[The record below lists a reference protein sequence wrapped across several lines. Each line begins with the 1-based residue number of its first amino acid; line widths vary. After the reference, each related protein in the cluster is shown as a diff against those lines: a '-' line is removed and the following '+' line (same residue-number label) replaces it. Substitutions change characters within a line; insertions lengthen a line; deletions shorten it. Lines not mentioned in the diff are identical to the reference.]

1 MRAVFVTHNDI
12 GRTCLE
18 ELIQC
23 GADVPAVYTQPKK
36 KSLSDQISLDSFCAK
51 HDIEL
56 HRTGSVNDPKT
67 REQIESYDP
76 EYLFVIGWS
85 RLVNEDVLN
94 IPSVTALGMHPAPLP
109 RGRGRA
115 PIAWSLIKGLDTT
128 AMSFFHLVEEA
139 DAGDLVA
146 QHEIP
151 IEVEDDAASLYEKVR
166 VAARDLIRAT
176 YDDLKSHDV
185 PRIEQDDSKATWWPK
200 RVPRHGLVDWTKTP
214 EELYDWIRG
223 QSHPYPGAFS
233 YLDGTKVR
241 LWSARPPSDDTVFA
255 APGEILGV
263 TGNGVEIAAWEGSI
277 VVDRIQVGDDEET
290 TGAAL
295 LDSYEFEVGQ
305 RFENARDVLVD

>member
-18 ELIQC
+18 ELIQR
-23 GADVPAVYTQPKK
+23 GADVPAVYTQPEKE
-36 KSLSDQISLDSFCAK
+36 SLSDQISLDSFCAE
-51 HDIEL
+51 HDIQL

-67 REQIESYDP
+67 REQIESYEP
-76 EYLFVIGWS
+76 EFLFVIGWS

-115 PIAWSLIKGLDTT
+115 PIVWSLIKGLDTT

-151 IEVEDDAASLYEKVR
+151 IKVEDDAASLYEKVR
-166 VAARDLIRAT
+166 LAAKDLIRAT
-176 YDDLKSHDV
+176 YDDLESQDF
-185 PRIEQDDSKATWWPK
+185 PRLEQGDSKATWWPK

-233 YLDGTKVR
+233 YLDGTKLR
-241 LWSARPPSDDTVFA
+241 LWSARPPSDDKVFA

-263 TGNGVEIAAWEGSI
+263 DGDGVEIAAWEGSI
-277 VVDRIQVGDDEET
+277 VVDRIQVADDDET
-290 TGAAL
+290 TGSEL
-295 LDSYEFEVGQ
+295 VDSYEFEVGQ
-305 RFENARDVLVD
+305 RFENARDVLVE